1 MTSPRP
7 HRWLRRDENQRRS
20 IGYGADYNPDQ
31 WPEDVWAEDVE
42 LMKRAGVNIVT
53 PAVFSW
59 ARIQPAPET
68 WDFGWL
74 DRIMDLLHSHGIAVD
89 LATATASPPP
99 WLTTLHPEILPVN
112 ERGETL
118 WPGARQQWRPTSA
131 VFREYALALV
141 AKMANRYKDHPALAS
156 WHVSNE
162 LGCHNAHDYS
172 DEAAA
177 AFRVWLQARYGTVES
192 LNAAWGTSF
201 WSQRYTAFEQVL
213 PPRIATSYPNPTQ
226 QLDFKRFSSDA
237 LKDYLRAEVEVLDA
251 ITPGVPITTNFMVMG
266 DTDGVD
272 YASWAPEI
280 DFVSNDHYRQACERP
295 DDELSFSASLTSGI
309 AGHRPWYLMEHA
321 TSAVNWQ
328 DVNLTKSTE
337 VMLHDALSHVSH
349 GADTVAFFQWRA
361 SAAGAE
367 KYHSGMVPHAGA
379 DSELFRGVCE
389 LGATLR
395 DLSPVTGSSKKP
407 AQVAI
412 VFDYHSWWASELDS
426 HPTSSF
432 RYRREALEWY
442 SALVEAGIGV
452 DVVPVGTALSGY
464 SLVIAPGLYLMGAQE
479 RNQLTSYVEAGGHL
493 VATYF
498 SGIADQND
506 HIHLGGYPGALRD
519 LLGIRVE
526 EFSPL
531 PDDAEVALSN
541 GATGAVWSEPVTVTE
556 AQVETLVS
564 YASGPF
570 SGGPAVTRRFV
581 AGTGSRP
588 GSATYVSTRLGIDG
602 VGSLLPTLLCGAGVE
617 RELPFGVQ
625 GSVERVVRTD
635 GVHDFVFLL
644 NRTDRAVEVPDQP
657 GTLLRGVRGEVP
669 GSLALGPHGVAVI
682 QRPAV

>member
-1 MTSPRP
+1 
-7 HRWLRRDENQRRS
+7 
-20 IGYGADYNPDQ
+20 
-31 WPEDVWAEDVE
+31 
-42 LMKRAGVNIVT
+42 
-53 PAVFSW
+53 
-59 ARIQPAPET
+59 
-68 WDFGWL
+68 
-74 DRIMDLLHSHGIAVD
+74 
-89 LATATASPPP
+89 
-99 WLTTLHPEILPVN
+99 
-112 ERGETL
+112 
-118 WPGARQQWRPTSA
+118 
-131 VFREYALALV
+131 
-141 AKMANRYKDHPALAS
+141 
-156 WHVSNE
+156 
-162 LGCHNAHDYS
+162 
-172 DEAAA
+172 
-177 AFRVWLQARYGTVES
+177 
-192 LNAAWGTSF
+192 
-201 WSQRYTAFEQVL
+201 
-213 PPRIATSYPNPTQ
+213 
-226 QLDFKRFSSDA
+226 
-237 LKDYLRAEVEVLDA
+237 
-251 ITPGVPITTNFMVMG
+251 
-266 DTDGVD
+266 
-272 YASWAPEI
+272 
-280 DFVSNDHYRQACERP
+280 
-295 DDELSFSASLTSGI
+295 
-309 AGHRPWYLMEHA
+309 MEHA

-328 DVNLTKSTE
+328 DVNLTKSTS

-464 SLVIAPGLYLMGAQE
+464 SLVIAPGLYLVNDE
-479 RNQLTSYVEAGGHL
+479 VKRQLTSYVEAGGHL